1 MAGSGKHQLTRD
13 RVRIHNQVESL
24 LEDAR
29 IKLSDVVSDLL
40 GVSSRRMLQALAA
53 GETDAAKLAALAD
66 RALRAT
72 PEQLQEALS
81 AASTL
86 GPLHRQVLELF
97 LSRLEVIESHMEILD
112 KSIATALANFQVR

>member
-1 MAGSGKHQLTRD
+1 MRGS
-13 RVRIHNQVESL
+13 SCPM
-24 LEDAR
+24 
-29 IKLSDVVSDLL
+29 LSAIYW

-86 GPLHRQVLELF
+86 GPLHRQVLGLF

-112 KSIATALANFQVR
+112 RASRRRWPTSRMR

>member
-1 MAGSGKHQLTRD
+1 MRSKHQLTRD
-13 RVRIHNQVESL
+13 RVRIQL
-24 LEDAR
+24 GG
-29 IKLSDVVSDLL
+29 VSAGRCADQAVRCCQRSTG

-86 GPLHRQVLELF
+86 GPC
-97 LSRLEVIESHMEILD
+97 
-112 KSIATALANFQVR
+112 IARSWGYFCPGWK